1 MGKVPDGD
9 LPLLV
14 DVGDKGA
21 AVVDAEVEN
30 AVLIG
35 CPECDTE
42 DCCVCGLCDWREVQA
57 LEGREHAEL
66 KLDVILG
73 RGDEGSEMVV
83 RVFGDFDLEVLC
95 LLVRSSKRGLM

>member
-1 MGKVPDGD
+1 MRKVPDGN
-9 LPLLV
+9 LPLLI

-21 AVVDAEVEN
+21 AVVDTEVEN

-42 DCCVCGLCDWREVQA
+42 DGRVRGLCDWGEIQA

-73 RGDEGSEMVV
+73 RGDEGSKVVV
-83 RVFGDFDLEVLC
+83 RVFGDLDLEVL
-95 LLVRSSKRGLM
+95 

>member
-1 MGKVPDGD
+1 VRKVPDGD
-9 LPLLV
+9 LPLFV
-14 DVGDKGA
+14 NVGDKGA

-35 CPECDTE
+35 CSERDAE
-42 DCCVCGLCDWREVQA
+42 DGCVRGLCDRRKVQA

-73 RGDEGSEMVV
+73 RGDEGSEAIV
-83 RVFGDFDLEVLC
+83 RVFGDLDLEVLY
-95 LLVRSSKRGLM
+95 LSVPWS